1 MKTYR
6 IHFKSFEFSLGD
18 DADPDRYVKNFK
30 LTPEVL
36 AIVESKVD

>member
-6 IHFKSFEFSLGD
+6 IYFKSFEFSLGD
-18 DADPDRYVKNFK
+18 DVDPKTYPKHYT

>member
-18 DADPDRYVKNFK
+18 NVDPDTYPKK
-30 LTPEVL
+30 YMLTPEVL
-36 AIVESKVD
+36 YIEPVEN

>member
-18 DADPDRYVKNFK
+18 DKDPELYPKHYT

-36 AIVESKVD
+36 YIQEIKK